1 MNEPLVDINKK
12 IDYLIELLK
21 EIAAEDED
29 IEEE

>member
-12 IDYLIELLK
+12 FDYLIELLK